1 MSFKDKVVIVTGSSS
16 GIGAATAKLFAK
28 EGAKVTLVGRRVE
41 KLKQVE
47 RECEM
52 LSGIKPLTIVADIS
66 KDEEARNIVNKTIE
80 HFKQLDVLVNNAGM
94 GSTKSILDTD
104 YVTEF
109 DRIMAT
115 NLRAQVV
122 ITNAALPHLLK
133 TKGNIVYVSSVAG
146 TLPMAMSSNYAAS
159 KAGLDHFSRSIAA
172 EVASKGIRVN
182 IVSPGPVK
190 TEFNR
195 DTEFSDEQME
205 TIAKYFPLGFF
216 SKSEEVGELIL
227 YLASDK
233 ARSITG
239 STFVLDV
246 GVSLTGLNALV
257 GAVTELSQ

>member
-1 MSFKDKVVIVTGSSS
+1 
-16 GIGAATAKLFAK
+16 
-28 EGAKVTLVGRRVE
+28 
-41 KLKQVE
+41 
-47 RECEM
+47 
-52 LSGIKPLTIVADIS
+52 
-66 KDEEARNIVNKTIE
+66 
-80 HFKQLDVLVNNAGM
+80 
-94 GSTKSILDTD
+94 
-104 YVTEF
+104 
-109 DRIMAT
+109 
-115 NLRAQVV
+115 
-122 ITNAALPHLLK
+122 
-133 TKGNIVYVSSVAG
+133 
-146 TLPMAMSSNYAAS
+146 MAMSSNYAAS

-246 GVSLTGLNALV
+246 
-257 GAVTELSQ
+257 ELA